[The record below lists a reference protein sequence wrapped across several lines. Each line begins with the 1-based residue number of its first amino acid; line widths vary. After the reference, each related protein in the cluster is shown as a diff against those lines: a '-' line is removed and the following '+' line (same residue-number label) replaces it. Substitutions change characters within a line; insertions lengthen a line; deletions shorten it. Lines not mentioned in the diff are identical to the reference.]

1 MAYRAQNPVGLFFYR
16 GNNSG
21 SLAIFAAIRR
31 VSSRVSNFAGGS
43 RRDIAG
49 LRGKDAKADWKC
61 SDVGKHP
68 HRAMTGIAYYYWIG
82 TEDMFAVYV
91 AAGLMVLAGV
101 GARYVGANNLR
112 FDRFGE

>member
-1 MAYRAQNPVGLFFYR
+1 MLKLI
-16 GNNSG
+16 GNVLMWASI
-21 SLAIFAAIRR
+21 LI
-31 VSSRVSNFAGGS
+31 
-43 RRDIAG
+43 
-49 LRGKDAKADWKC
+49 
-61 SDVGKHP
+61 
-68 HRAMTGIAYYYWIG
+68 AMTGIAYYYWIG